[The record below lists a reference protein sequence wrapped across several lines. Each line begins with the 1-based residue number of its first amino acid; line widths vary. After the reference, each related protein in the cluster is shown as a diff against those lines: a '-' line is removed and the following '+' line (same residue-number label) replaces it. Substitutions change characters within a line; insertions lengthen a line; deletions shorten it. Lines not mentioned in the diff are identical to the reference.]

1 MPVLSIRR
9 VVPAVL
15 RRNDSRRKSVASS
28 EVSKFGFYHAL
39 HGKRND
45 SYTSL
50 SSLDSITT
58 SDMTHS
64 SHSASASASGRTGET
79 ESKQNSSMPAY
90 RTDLDAST
98 PAQDPD
104 ADLTLRRVKRNRVPV
119 TNLTVQLA
127 SMEFLYQRYW
137 CARYQDFPPGAI
149 CRLDDGDGIE
159 GIANFAH
166 SAVAENSVETGG
178 AEGAKDEASER
189 EVEDAGG
196 EVSAEED
203 EDEAREAKEG
213 GTWLL
218 HRATPST
225 PAIILS
231 AAEYDFASPAYNNIW
246 WNMDGDCLVAP
257 WSDGRLGRRKPSQR
271 STPMGEMMMMMDGA
285 DRWLTTVY
293 RRGRMVQP
301 AATCPLVKPTRRS
314 RIKNKLKKLFK

>member
-1 MPVLSIRR
+1 MPVLSISIRR

-28 EVSKFGFYHAL
+28 EISKFGFYHAL

-45 SYTSL
+45 SYASL
-50 SSLDSITT
+50 SSVDSITT

-64 SHSASASASGRTGET
+64 SRSASVSASGRTGET
-79 ESKQNSSMPAY
+79 DGMQESSPVHT
-90 RTDLDAST
+90 TDLDAST
-98 PAQDPD
+98 PGQDPD
-104 ADLTLRRVKRNRVPV
+104 ADLALRRVKRNRVPV

-178 AEGAKDEASER
+178 AEDAKDEASER
-189 EVEDAGG
+189 EVE
-196 EVSAEED
+196 AEED
-203 EDEAREAKEG
+203 EDEAKEG

-246 WNMDGDCLVAP
+246 WNMDEDCLVAP
-257 WSDGRLGRRKPSQR
+257 WSDGRLGRRKPPQR
-271 STPMGEMMMMMDGA
+271 STPMGERMMMMDGA
-285 DRWLTTVY
+285 DRWLTTVH

-314 RIKNKLKKLFK
+314 RIKNKLKKLLK